1 MAEIRRF
8 LPVRPIA
15 RRCRLSIIGESVVC
29 LGKGFLEAIGRLI
42 PLLSSR
48 DGCNFATDWQKKKA
62 TPDSQRICEDFFRE
76 KEEGRRSAIKRLL
89 PLYFFPLMP
98 PSRVFSPSR
107 EEGPWKVKAKMEGIL
122 LAQLFFFAAS
132 IFGMDRTRRLGPKG
146 GEGMFEAL
154 VWGSWRRRDLLS
166 GGGTDVRYR
175 RGEGE

>member
-48 DGCNFATDWQKKKA
+48 DGCNFVTDWQKKKA
-62 TPDSQRICEDFFRE
+62 TSDSQRICEEFFRE

-89 PLYFFPLMP
+89 PLYFFAPMP
-98 PSRVFSPSR
+98 SSRVFSPSR
-107 EEGPWKVKAKMEGIL
+107 EGPWKVKAKMEGIL
-122 LAQLFFFAAS
+122 LAQLFFF
-132 IFGMDRTRRLGPKG
+132 RRFDLWHGQDATLGA
-146 GEGMFEAL
+146 E
-154 VWGSWRRRDLLS
+154 R
-166 GGGTDVRYR
+166 GGGDV
-175 RGEGE
+175 